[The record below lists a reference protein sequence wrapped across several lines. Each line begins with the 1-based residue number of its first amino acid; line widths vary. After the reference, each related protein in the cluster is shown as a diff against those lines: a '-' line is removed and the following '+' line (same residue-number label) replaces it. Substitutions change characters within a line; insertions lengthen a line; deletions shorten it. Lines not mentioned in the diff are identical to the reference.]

1 VDPECG
7 RSSRSLAAE
16 GDFAV
21 TTPIVSVLMTAY
33 NRASFIGPAI
43 ESVLAQTFA
52 DFELVIVDD
61 CSTDGTPEI
70 ARQYERLDSRV
81 RVLINERN
89 LGDYGNRNYTATL
102 ARGQYLKFHDSD
114 DMMYP
119 HCLDVMVSMLRAEPA
134 AGFGLSSGHAWP
146 GGPCPMLLTPRMAYQ
161 REFFG
166 GGLFMCGP
174 AGAIFRSEAFR
185 SLGGFPLL
193 GPHSDVLMW
202 LRACKTTSCVLMPAD
217 LFWYRVHSGQH
228 LQTEAGQYDALPLFR
243 RFWEALDAADCPLT
257 VDEREQAKC
266 NATYK
271 LARNV
276 LRDLRRGRLRFAAE
290 RIRTSSVPLK
300 DWLRYLRPPRRD
312 QLAGTP
318 LTANGDFITPAN
330 TAPVKR
336 SPTRTAS

>member
-1 VDPECG
+1 M
-7 RSSRSLAAE
+7 
-16 GDFAV
+16 

-33 NRASFIGPAI
+33 NRASFIAPAI

-61 CSTDGTPEI
+61 CSTDDTPDI
-70 ARQYERLDSRV
+70 ARRYARLDSRV

-89 LGDYGNRNYTATL
+89 LGDYGNRNHAAAL
-102 ARGQYLKFHDSD
+102 GRGQFLKFHDSD

-119 HCLDVMVSMLRAEPA
+119 HCLEVMVSMLRAEPM

-146 GGPCPMLLTPRMAYQ
+146 GGPCPMLLTPRMAYE

-174 AGAIFRSEAFR
+174 GGAIFRTEAFS

-202 LRACKTTSCVLMPAD
+202 LHACKTTSCVLMPAD

-228 LQTEAGQYDALPLFR
+228 LQTEAGQRDALPLFHA
-243 RFWEALDAADCPLT
+243 FWEALDAADCPLT
-257 VDEREQAKC
+257 ADEREQAKR

-271 LARNV
+271 LAGKV
-276 LRDLRRGRLRFAAE
+276 LQDLRRRRWSLAVE
-290 RIRTSSVPLK
+290 RIRASSMRLK
-300 DWLRYLRPPRRD
+300 DWLRYLRPPRRN
-312 QLAGTP
+312 QFAGTP
-318 LTANGDFITPAN
+318 LRADGEFVTPPRLTPGAG
-330 TAPVKR
+330 AHK
-336 SPTRTAS
+336 AQ

>member
-1 VDPECG
+1 
-7 RSSRSLAAE
+7 
-16 GDFAV
+16 V

-33 NRASFIGPAI
+33 NRASFIAPAI

-61 CSTDGTPEI
+61 CSTDDTPDI
-70 ARQYERLDSRV
+70 ARRYARLDSRV

-89 LGDYGNRNYTATL
+89 LGDYGNRNHAAAL
-102 ARGQYLKFHDSD
+102 GRGQFLKFHDSD

-119 HCLDVMVSMLRAEPA
+119 HCLEVMVSMLRAEPM

-146 GGPCPMLLTPRMAYQ
+146 GGPCPMLLTPRMAYE

-174 AGAIFRSEAFR
+174 GGAIFRTEAFS

-202 LRACKTTSCVLMPAD
+202 LHACKTTSCVLMPAD

-228 LQTEAGQYDALPLFR
+228 LQTEAGQRDALPLFHA
-243 RFWEALDAADCPLT
+243 FWEALDAADCPLT
-257 VDEREQAKC
+257 ADEREQAKR

-271 LARNV
+271 LAGKV
-276 LRDLRRGRLRFAAE
+276 LQDLRRRRWSLAVE
-290 RIRTSSVPLK
+290 RIRASSMRLK
-300 DWLRYLRPPRRD
+300 DWLRYLRPPRRN
-312 QLAGTP
+312 QFAGTP
-318 LTANGDFITPAN
+318 LRADGEFVTPPRLTPGAG
-330 TAPVKR
+330 AHK
-336 SPTRTAS
+336 AQ